1 MRPRLALIPWIVVIA
16 ALATSRPASAD
27 GLITP
32 FIGSDFGGDA
42 GNCAELVPCES
53 SQLSYGLGL
62 GFMVGGVV
70 GFEGEF
76 AYSPHFF
83 GDVSGRPDNSLLTV
97 MANVIAGVP
106 LGAVRPYVVGGVGVL
121 HTNVS
126 QSTLNVTQALTNNSF
141 ALDVG
146 GGLMILF
153 SQHVGIRG
161 DLRWFRTLQDVEF
174 SDLNLANKKI
184 DYARGSF
191 GVVLRF

>member
-1 MRPRLALIPWIVVIA
+1 MRNQMFLLLLTTALLLVAP
-16 ALATSRPASAD
+16 LPARAD

-42 GNCAELVPCES
+42 GNCAELLPCDS
-53 SQLSYGLGL
+53 SQLSYGVGL

-76 AYSPHFF
+76 AYAPHFF
-83 GDVSGRPDNSLLTV
+83 GDVSGRPDNSLTTV
-97 MANVIAGVP
+97 LANVIAGVP
-106 LGAVRPYVVGGVGVL
+106 IGAVRPYVVGGIGVI

-126 QSTLNVTQALTNNSF
+126 ELNLSVANALSNNSV

-153 SQHVGIRG
+153 SAHVGVRG
-161 DLRWFRTLQDVEF
+161 DLRYLRTLSDIKF
-174 SDLNLANKKI
+174 SELGLTDKQLQW
-184 DYARGSF
+184 ARGSF
-191 GVVLRF
+191 GVVFRF

>member
-1 MRPRLALIPWIVVIA
+1 MRPRLVFIPSILVIA
-16 ALATSRPASAD
+16 ALATARPARAD

-42 GNCAELVPCES
+42 GNCATLVPCDS

-62 GFMVGGVV
+62 GFMVGGIV

-76 AYSPHFF
+76 AYAPHFF

-106 LGAVRPYVVGGVGVL
+106 IGPVRPYVVGGVGVV

-126 QSTLNVTQALTNNSF
+126 ESILDVTQALTNNSF
-141 ALDVG
+141 ALNAG

-161 DLRWFRTLQDVEF
+161 DLRYLRTLEDVEF
-174 SDLNLANKKI
+174 SQLNLANKKLQFG
-184 DYARGSF
+184 RGSF
-191 GVVLRF
+191 GVVFRF